1 MRWYSDLSGPPLM
14 AAGWAA
20 TSAGRVQSA
29 ATKPTN
35 GKSFAVFAIGV
46 LHMMSELPRAFF

>member
-1 MRWYSDLSGPPLM
+1 MRWYSDLSGAPLI

-29 ATKPTN
+29 ATKPSN
-35 GKSFAVFAIGV
+35 GKSFAVFAI
-46 LHMMSELPRAFF
+46 